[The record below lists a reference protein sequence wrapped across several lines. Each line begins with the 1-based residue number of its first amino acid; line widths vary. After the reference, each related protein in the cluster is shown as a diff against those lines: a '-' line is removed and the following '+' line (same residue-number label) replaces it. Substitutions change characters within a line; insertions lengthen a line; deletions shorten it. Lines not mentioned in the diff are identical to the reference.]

1 MHAFVLHPNKQIQPT
16 IEYLARELNM
26 PMQIIKLTQNQTQEL
41 KAIWA
46 PIRRNQLVDDRKS
59 APIWVKLTQSEAL
72 MSRAQLFAC
81 ASILADLDQEVPQF
95 IHDILNG
102 DPA

>member
-1 MHAFVLHPNKQIQPT
+1 MHSAVLHPPNQNTATIQNLSGETKTPT
-16 IEYLARELNM
+16 DN
-26 PMQIIKLTQNQTQEL
+26 IKLTQAQTQEL

-59 APIWVKLTQSEAL
+59 APIWIRLSQPEAQ

-81 ASILADLDQEVPQF
+81 ATILADLDLDIPPF
-95 IHDILNG
+95 IHDILYG
-102 DPA
+102 TEQ

>member
-1 MHAFVLHPNKQIQPT
+1 MHSAEVHPTNQNLST
-16 IEYLARELNM
+16 IEHLARELNTS
-26 PMQIIKLTQNQTQEL
+26 MQTIKLKQNQTQEL

-59 APIWVKLTQSEAL
+59 APIWVKLSQTEAQ

-81 ASILADLDQEVPQF
+81 ATILADLELEVPKF
-95 IHDILNG
+95 LHDILNG
-102 DPA
+102 DQS